1 MAFHLLPFLL
11 AKVAGKYAAKKA
23 IAHHTVGQVL
33 GKKVA
38 QEAAKQGAVSAV
50 RSGWRRR
57 GKEDDSGKR

>member
-38 QEAAKQGAVSAV
+38 QEAAKQG
-50 RSGWRRR
+50 G
-57 GKEDDSGKR
+57 